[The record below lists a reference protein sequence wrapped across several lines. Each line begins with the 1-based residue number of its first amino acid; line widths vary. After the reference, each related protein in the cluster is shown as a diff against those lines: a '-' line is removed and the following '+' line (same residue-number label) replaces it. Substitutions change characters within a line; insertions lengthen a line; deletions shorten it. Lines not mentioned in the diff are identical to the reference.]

1 MRNGVYAPFFCSGE
15 LQRFTESDLMY
26 ARLLLVILVALF
38 SCEKPKKTI
47 AITPENLKEV
57 LTQYGKENPETEVLI
72 ETSFGNIKLRL
83 YEDTPLHRANFIKLI
98 KEGQL
103 DNAKFY
109 RIVRQFIVQ
118 AGVYPKELPYT
129 LPAEINN
136 KYFHKKG
143 ALSMARSLENNPN
156 KESSST
162 EFFIVHGGVY
172 ADYQVENEAFNNKV
186 TITPEQKQVY
196 MTQGGDISLDQQFT
210 VFGEVTEGLDV
221 VDKIAEVKTYETDK
235 PVKEIP
241 VTVSIVR

>member
-1 MRNGVYAPFFCSGE
+1 MH
-15 LQRFTESDLMY
+15 
-26 ARLLLVILVALF
+26 ARLLLVIVVVLF
-38 SCEKPKKTI
+38 SCEKPKETI
-47 AITPENLKEV
+47 PITAENLKEV
-57 LTQYGKENPETEVLI
+57 LTKYGNENPETEVLI
-72 ETSFGNIKLRL
+72 ETQYGNIKIRL

-109 RIVRQFIVQ
+109 RIVRQFIIQ
-118 AGVYPKELPYT
+118 AGIYPKEFAYT
-129 LPAEINN
+129 LPAEINS

-172 ADYQVENEAFNNKV
+172 AGYQVDNEAFNNKV

-196 MTQGGDISLDQQFT
+196 MTQGGDLSLDQQFT
-210 VFGEVTEGLDV
+210 VFGEVTEGFEV
-221 VDKIAEVKTYETDK
+221 IDKIAEVKTFETDK
-235 PVKEIP
+235 PTKEIP
-241 VTVSIVR
+241 LKISIGGAN